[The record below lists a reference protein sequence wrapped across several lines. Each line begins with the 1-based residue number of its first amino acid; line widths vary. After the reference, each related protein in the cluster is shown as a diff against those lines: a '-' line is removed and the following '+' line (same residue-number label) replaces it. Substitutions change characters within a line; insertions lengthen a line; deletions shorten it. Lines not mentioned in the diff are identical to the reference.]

1 MSLTPIVQDPIQDDI
16 DSNYDTLIISGNE
29 GFNYEN
35 DSKTAKDDLGDN
47 DKDAGD
53 EKYAAQDQLDAA
65 SAAALLSHAA
75 QIAKNVAGAEA
86 ARDTVETA
94 KDAAA
99 TNATNAE
106 GFRDS
111 ALANYIIIAQ
121 KAGVSYKD
129 AAGVVVP
136 VDGPSYLNPSGILVA
151 SMEDTASGLAAEYYI
166 AARDSLDGYNMKLA
180 NYNNALAV
188 PASDVNKKS
197 PEVLGTMLADV
208 NTAADSYNAAQLM
221 AKGSAKLADL
231 LATRASQAYTTYNN
245 VVSYAKDARLYA
257 NRAAALFTTAQNDV
271 TNAASKPI
279 IVNMNIE
286 IDAENNISVFGEKPI
301 VPENTISASYKIPV
315 DSLYDNV
322 NTKGLIEFWEPVDAQ
337 GDIRVELAHTAL
349 CGGEDSY
356 KETAVK
362 LVNEIERCLC
372 DKFDCG
378 NAKPFNDAK
387 YNMNT
392 TYTTQRDFGRVA
404 LGTLAHFL
412 FGHVDATSAIT
423 NDVAFIQN
431 MLSLTLGTASEKE
444 SAAINEDVTTGPPAR
459 FAAYDPMVLADVSD
473 LVEEVG
479 SSADAKLAKRLVG
492 AILRKGLG
500 ADVSGGRPFKSS
512 NVIANAD
519 DSNCLANIVRQVIG
533 QDQTRSM
540 NQDNSERTTDE
551 HILLRFYPLDIIYM
565 NIKLKKP
572 TVTLSPGPNAYSS
585 LTPAS
590 LSNSYANEIS
600 FTLQVTLD

>member
-35 DSKTAKDDLGDN
+35 DSKTARTALGDN

-53 EKYAAQDQLDAA
+53 EKYAAQDQW
-65 SAAALLSHAA
+65 SAAYDASLLSHAA
-75 QIAKNVAGAEA
+75 QIAKNVADAEA
-86 ARDTVETA
+86 AKDTVETA

-106 GFRDS
+106 GLRDS
-111 ALANYIIIAQ
+111 ALANYITIAAA
-121 KAGVSYKD
+121 AGVSYKD

-136 VDGPSYLNPSGILVA
+136 VNGPSYLNPSGILVA

-188 PASDVNKKS
+188 PSSDANKKS
-197 PEVLGTMLADV
+197 QAELDAMLDDV
-208 NTAADSYNAAQLM
+208 NAAAVSYNDAQLM

-231 LATRASQAYTTYNN
+231 LATRTSQAYTTYNN
-245 VVSYAKDARLYA
+245 VVSYAKEARSYA
-257 NRAAALFTTAQNDV
+257 NKAAALFTTAQNDV

-301 VPENTISASYKIPV
+301 VPVNVITANYRIPV
-315 DSLYDNV
+315 DSLYDNA

-372 DKFDCG
+372 DKFNCLH
-378 NAKPFNDAK
+378 AKPFNDLK
-387 YNMNT
+387 YDMNI
-392 TYTTQRDFGRVA
+392 TYTHQRDFGRVA

-423 NDVAFIQN
+423 NDVSFIQS
-431 MLSLTLGTASEKE
+431 MLSLTVGTASEKE
-444 SAAINEDVTTGPPAR
+444 SAAINEDVITGPTAR
-459 FAAYDPMVLADVSD
+459 FAAYDPMVLANVSD

-479 SSADAKLAKRLVG
+479 SAADAKLAKRLVG

-500 ADVSGGRPFKSS
+500 ADVSGGRAFKSS

-551 HILLRFYPLDIIYM
+551 HVLLRFYPQDVIYM

-572 TVTLSPGPNAYSS
+572 TVTLSPGPIDATS
-585 LTPAS
+585 LTPTS
-590 LSNSYANEIS
+590 LSDSYASEIS
-600 FTLQVTLD
+600 FTLQVTLI